1 MNKGNFILGFKRS
14 IFLVIPFLVTS
25 CGGGVTQ
32 KYTDGSK
39 FYFKGENINCEWDY
53 YSDTNVLDCKAYGV
67 RTYLNGYKANYSEGY
82 SCKREDKDGNAI
94 FKQIAL
100 ADFVVGERGNAR
112 VQHTKGNGLWFE
124 DEETISKRFRFK
136 KTL

>member
-1 MNKGNFILGFKRS
+1 MNKANFILGFKRS

-67 RTYLNGYKANYSEGY
+67 RTYLNGYKANYSEVY

-94 FKQIAL
+94 
-100 ADFVVGERGNAR
+100 
-112 VQHTKGNGLWFE
+112 TKGYWMNPTGDNFVCAAAR
-124 DEETISKRFRFK
+124 RFGK
-136 KTL
+136 YIKPY